1 MPVEQVKTKVA
12 DILSKILKR
21 EICDRDLR
29 SDLNLFTELGLDSIS
44 VMDFLIEIETGLGV
58 TIEEEVLNAS
68 LFEKYQNLESLIV
81 ARI

>member
-1 MPVEQVKTKVA
+1 MTTTQIKFKVA

-21 EICDRDLR
+21 NITEQDLR

-58 TIEEEVLNAS
+58 TIEDEVLNAS
-68 LFEKYQNLESLIV
+68 LFEKYNNLESLLTS
-81 ARI
+81 RM